1 MMYSFEIIEA
11 DRWFTPTTSPSRYLD
26 AGSCCGPK
34 QEWYWDIG
42 PRLSTWLIP
51 ILLLVSNIELS
62 PLDKRRFLAI
72 LHFLGDPI
80 DSIWSLIHKIDAWHR
95 CYSLAEKHGA
105 VCERR
110 KRVIATVFAG
120 FEEIEGPEISSPEY
134 FDTLVKSSGLN
145 EEDKFQEWRQT
156 ARELADS
163 RTYEFSRA
171 CLA

>member
-1 MMYSFEIIEA
+1 MSHVTPIISRA
-11 DRWFTPTTSPSRYLD
+11 ISLVTPPYFNPD
-26 AGSCCGPK
+26 AKFVRATCYNLTLTLLNNHTLTQDSEVFARDNSGRPIVGLSNITLTLPGCEKLCGPK
-34 QEWYWDIG
+34 QGFYLDIG

-110 KRVIATVFAG
+110 KRIIATVFAG
-120 FEEIEGPEISSPEY
+120 FE
-134 FDTLVKSSGLN
+134 
-145 EEDKFQEWRQT
+145 
-156 ARELADS
+156 
-163 RTYEFSRA
+163 
-171 CLA
+171 